1 MREMGRDH
9 TEEAI
14 ETPVDL
20 MRHAKS
26 MAVAMDLVDDGRA
39 HLEALSE
46 LAAAPEH
53 QRLGCISREKDTT
66 EAT

>member
-1 MREMGRDH
+1 MREMARDH

-14 ETPVDL
+14 ETLVDL

-26 MAVAMDLVDDGRA
+26 MAVTLDVVDGGQA
-39 HLEALSE
+39 HLEALRE

-53 QRLGCISREKDTT
+53 QRLGCISREKDPA